1 MILINRYKRH
11 ETKFQ
16 GCWCA
21 FAFHKEAFDPCI
33 DFMEQSTLKL
43 KNKKQDIKSTKIF
56 GGRVIEVEDFKDLG
70 TWNGMEKILSNDQ
83 KN

>member
-16 GCWCA
+16 GYWCA
-21 FAFHKEAFDPCI
+21 FVFHKEVFDHCI

>member
-56 GGRVIEVEDFKDLG
+56 GGKKEGRRAFQFRDNIHAFY
-70 TWNGMEKILSNDQ
+70 
-83 KN
+83 